1 MQLKEVYN
9 REFLISLAD
18 ALFEVDKNFEKQ
30 KFLEKFEDQT
40 WAQKELKQRMR
51 AITNALGESL
61 NRKDFFTQIEIL
73 KKAVTKISKNK
84 NSGLALIIFPDFV
97 EVFGE
102 RQILKQVQDDDAG
115 KLNPSQSNP
124 NKLRHP
130 ELVSGSV
137 HILNI
142 CLNALSFFTEFGSSE
157 FAIRKFLKLNQSHT
171 LTFFESWSKSKNHH
185 IRRLA
190 SEGCRPRLPWG
201 EALQNFK
208 KNPHDILPI
217 LENLKN
223 DESAYVRKSVA
234 NNLNDISKDNPEIIL
249 KILTKW
255 NEENVDKS
263 LIRHALRT
271 LLKKGNKEALKII
284 GIDCNNLS
292 ENFTIQTFAL
302 QKAVINISQNL
313 MFDFILENQ
322 AANNKIRLEYA
333 VYFLR
338 KNGAHGK
345 KIFQITTKNFAKG
358 VFRFTKK
365 HAFRDMTTRKHNA
378 GKHFISLVVNG
389 VEFQKL
395 QFDLI

>member
-9 REFLISLAD
+9 HEFLASLAD
-18 ALFEVDKNFEKQ
+18 VLLEVDKNFEKQ

-61 NRKDFFTQIEIL
+61 NQKDFSTQIEIL
-73 KKAVTKISKNK
+73 KKAAVKIPKNK

-102 RQILKQVQDDDAG
+102 RQILKQVQDDDTG
-115 KLNPSQSNP
+115 KLNPNKPNP
-124 NKLRHP
+124 NKLSHP

-137 HILNI
+137 DILNI

-255 NEENVDKS
+255 NEEDVDKS

-338 KNGAHGK
+338 KNGTHGK

-358 VFRFTKK
+358 VFKFTKK

>member
-9 REFLISLAD
+9 HEFLASLAD
-18 ALFEVDKNFEKQ
+18 ALLEVDKNFEKQ
-30 KFLEKFEDQT
+30 KFLEKFQDQT

-51 AITNALGESL
+51 AITNALGELL
-61 NRKDFFTQIEIL
+61 NQKDFSTQIEIL
-73 KKAVTKISKNK
+73 KKAVVKIPKNK
-84 NSGLALIIFPDFV
+84 HSGLALIIFPDFI
-97 EVFGE
+97 EVFGS
-102 RQILKQVQDDDAG
+102 IHSLK
-115 KLNPSQSNP
+115 
-124 NKLRHP
+124 
-130 ELVSGSV
+130 
-137 HILNI
+137 I

-171 LTFFESWSKSKNHH
+171 LTFLESWSKSKNHH

-234 NNLNDISKDNPEIIL
+234 NNLNDISKDNPEIAL

-358 VFRFTKK
+358 VFKFTKK
-365 HAFRDMTTRKHNA
+365 HVFRDMTTRKHNA

>member
-9 REFLISLAD
+9 RDFLTSLAD
-18 ALFEVDKNFEKQ
+18 AILEIDKSFEKK
-30 KFLEKFEDQT
+30 KFLAKFEDRI
-40 WAQKELKQRMR
+40 WAEKELKQRMR
-51 AITNALGESL
+51 AITIALGEMLSQ
-61 NRKDFFTQIEIL
+61 KDFFEQIEIL
-73 KKAVTKISKNK
+73 KKAVTKILKNK

-102 RQILKQVQDDDAG
+102 KQILKQVQDDDVG
-115 KLNPSQSNP
+115 ESSLN
-124 NKLRHP
+124 KFRHP
-130 ELVSGSV
+130 ELVSESI
-137 HILNI
+137 HTLNTS
-142 CLNALSFFTEFGSSE
+142 LNALSFFTEFGSSE
-157 FAIRKFLKLNQSHT
+157 FAIRKFLKLNQKHT
-171 LTFFESWSKSKNHH
+171 LTFVETWSKSDNHH

-208 KNPHDILPI
+208 KDPSEILPI

-223 DESAYVRKSVA
+223 DESAYVKKSVA
-234 NNLNDISKDNPEIIL
+234 NNLNDISKDNPEIVL

-255 NEENVDKS
+255 DQENVDKP

-271 LLKKGNKEALKII
+271 LLKQGNKTALKLI
-284 GIDCNNLS
+284 GIDGNNLS
-292 ENFTIQTFAL
+292 KNFTIQTFAL
-302 QKAVINISQNL
+302 QKAAINISQNL
-313 MFDFILENQ
+313 IFDFTLENQ
-322 AANNKIRLEYA
+322 AADNKIRLEYA

-338 KNGAHGK
+338 QNGTHGK
-345 KIFQITTKNFAKG
+345 KIFQITTKSFAKG
-358 VFRFTKK
+358 VFKFTKK